1 MHKTKPTGEELRAAR
16 ECGAA
21 AAVSAELQRDLRK
34 CQDAYPGLFPT
45 RPFDSALFSA
55 VAQANAFGAPW
66 ASADRLRVASR
77 TALWIFALDWLLD
90 YVATSRDEVDLLVR
104 GCLDVADGSPP
115 PLDFPLGHFL
125 AEIRD
130 ELAAA
135 PAFTAREAVWR
146 EELRRILSAMAREW
160 DWKTAAREGVP
171 LPTLDEYLDNAD
183 NFGSSFVN
191 VSHWIRG
198 GNPAAL
204 GRFDELRAASGQVQR
219 VLRLL
224 NDLAT
229 YERDLAWGDLNA
241 RMLCSGREE
250 IAERVGVL
258 IDGCGEL
265 LEPLRDVCPDE
276 VVYLERQIG
285 YSMGFY
291 GITDYWGGL

>member
-1 MHKTKPTGEELRAAR
+1 MHKTKPTGDALRAAR

-21 AAVSAELQRDLRK
+21 AAVSAGLQRDLRE
-34 CQDAYPGLFPT
+34 CQAAYPGLFPA
-45 RPFDSALFSA
+45 RPFDSTLFSA
-55 VAQANAFGAPW
+55 VAQANAFGAMW
-66 ASADRLRVASR
+66 ASTDRLRVASR

-90 YVATSRDEVDLLVR
+90 YVATSREEVDPLVR
-104 GCLDVADGSPP
+104 GCLDVADGALPP
-115 PLDFPLGHFL
+115 PDFPLGRFL
-125 AEIRD
+125 AEIRE

-135 PAFTAREAVWR
+135 PAFAGLEPVWR
-146 EELRRILSAMAREW
+146 EELRRTLSAMAREW
-160 DWKTAAREGVP
+160 DWKTAAREGTP
-171 LPTLDEYLDNAD
+171 LPTLDEYLANAD

-198 GNPAAL
+198 GDPAAL
-204 GRFDELRAASGQVQR
+204 GHFDELRAASGQVQR

-241 RMLCSGREE
+241 LMLCSGREE
-250 IAERVGVL
+250 IAGRVGVL
-258 IDGCGEL
+258 VDGCGEL

>member
-1 MHKTKPTGEELRAAR
+1 MKKLTGDELRAAR

-21 AAVSAELQRDLRK
+21 AAVSAELQRDLRE
-34 CQDAYPGLFPT
+34 CRDAYPDLFPA
-45 RPFDSALFSA
+45 RPFDSALFTA

-66 ASADRLRVASR
+66 LSADRLRVASR

-90 YVATSRDEVDLLVR
+90 YKATSRDEVERLVR
-104 GCLDVADGSPP
+104 GCLEAADGSPP
-115 PLDFPLGHFL
+115 PDFPLGRFL

-130 ELAAA
+130 ELAAS
-135 PAFTAREAVWR
+135 PAFAGREAVWR
-146 EELRRILSAMAREW
+146 EELRRMLSAMAREW
-160 DWKTAAREGVP
+160 EWKTAAREGAP

-191 VSHWIRG
+191 VSHWIKG
-198 GNPAAL
+198 ADPAAL
-204 GRFDELRAASGQVQR
+204 VRLDDLRVASGQVQR

-229 YERDLAWGDLNA
+229 YERDVTWGDLNA

-250 IAERVGVL
+250 VVERINVL
-258 IDGCGEL
+258 VDGCGEL
-265 LEPLRDVCPDE
+265 LEPLRDVCADE